1 MRPIIKITDTIQ
13 TDDKSSYREKT
24 ILLFDLP
31 VYKRIEAY
39 VGERKD
45 KTVGFAT
52 GSDLTQV
59 EDYD

>member
-1 MRPIIKITDTIQ
+1 MKPIIKITETIQ

-24 ILLFDLP
+24 IILFNMT
-31 VYKRIEAY
+31 VYKRIETY
-39 VGERKD
+39 TGEQKE
-45 KTVGFAT
+45 KTVGFST